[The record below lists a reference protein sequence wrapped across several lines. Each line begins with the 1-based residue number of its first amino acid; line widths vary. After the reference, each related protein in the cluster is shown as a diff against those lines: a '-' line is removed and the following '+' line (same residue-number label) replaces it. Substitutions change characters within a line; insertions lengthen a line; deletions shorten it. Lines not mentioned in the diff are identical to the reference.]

1 MNKDDFFMYPWETR
15 ISHTDIIIKLKK
27 ETVSISK
34 YIKTLREWLKR
45 FHAHLNKRIEKGIN

>member
-1 MNKDDFFMYPWETR
+1 MYPWETR